1 MKRMLTRRG
10 FLKAGGGALAGA
22 YVLGLAGCGGG
33 EEGGSGDNTLEF
45 WAFDEGRADL
55 ARAAIKT
62 QEWNDSH
69 GNVEVNF
76 RIFPYEQMHDK
87 LLTALV
93 SGKGAPDV
101 ADVEISRFSNFIKGD
116 ELPFV
121 DLTDRI
127 GDDINDVYKPA
138 ATDPWTWQNKIYGV
152 GNELNTCVLAYR
164 TDVMEE
170 AGVQSPFETWDEV
183 IEAGRAVSND
193 ERKMFALHDIAFG
206 DHYMLSQSSGTAYF
220 DENGEYIGDNEK
232 SVGALQFLHDMV
244 YDSGIAG
251 IAPVVAND
259 NWYPP
264 QYRAAF
270 RAEKFIALF
279 GPPWHVSFLFTDV
292 PEQSGKW
299 SVQKLPSG
307 LGEGLPTANFGGTGQ
322 CVTTQSQNVD
332 AAYDLV
338 RISNLTT
345 EGVMADFR
353 ARTAYPAYKPAY
365 DEPALQ
371 KPNKY
376 FGGEKIGELY
386 SELAPE
392 LPPFNQSTVWGQAT
406 EALVR
411 EAITPVMQDK
421 TDAKTALTGLRD
433 TIESMKQG

>member
-1 MKRMLTRRG
+1 MKRMLTRHG

-62 QEWNDSH
+62 QEWQDTH

-170 AGVQSPFETWDEV
+170 AGVQTPFETWDEV
-183 IEAGRAVSND
+183 IEAGRAVSNN

-206 DHYMLSQSSGTAYF
+206 DHYMLSQSSGTTYF

-292 PEQSGKW
+292 PKQSGKW

-332 AAYDLV
+332 VAYDLV

-371 KPNKY
+371 KPNEY

-421 TDAKTALTGLRD
+421 MDAKTALTGLRD

>member
-55 ARAAIKT
+55 ARAAIET
-62 QEWNDSH
+62 QEWKDAH

-170 AGVQSPFETWDEV
+170 AGVQTPFETWDEV
-183 IEAGRAVSND
+183 TEAGQAVSND

-345 EGVMADFR
+345 EGVMADFK

-371 KPNKY
+371 KPNEY

-411 EAITPVMQDK
+411 EAITPVMQDNM
-421 TDAKTALTGLRD
+421 DAKTALTGLRD

>member
-170 AGVQSPFETWDEV
+170 AGVQTPFETWDEV
-183 IEAGRAVSND
+183 TEAGQAVSND

-345 EGVMADFR
+345 EGVMADFK

-371 KPNKY
+371 KPNEY

-411 EAITPVMQDK
+411 EAITPVMQDNM
-421 TDAKTALTGLRD
+421 DAKTALTGLRD

>member
-10 FLKAGGGALAGA
+10 FLKTGGGALAGA

-55 ARAAIKT
+55 ARAAIET
-62 QEWNDSH
+62 QEWKDAH

-87 LLTALV
+87 LLTSLV

-170 AGVQSPFETWDEV
+170 AGVQTPFETWDEV

-206 DHYMLSQSSGTAYF
+206 DHYMLSQSSGTTYF

-292 PEQSGKW
+292 PKQSGKW

-332 AAYDLV
+332 VAYDLV

-345 EGVMADFR
+345 EGVMADFK

-371 KPNKY
+371 KPNEY

-421 TDAKTALTGLRD
+421 MDAKTALTGLRD

>member
-10 FLKAGGGALAGA
+10 FLKASGGALAGA

-62 QEWNDSH
+62 QEWQDTH

-170 AGVQSPFETWDEV
+170 AGVQTPFETWDEV
-183 IEAGRAVSND
+183 IEAGRAVSNN

-206 DHYMLSQSSGTAYF
+206 DHYMLSQSSGTTYF

-332 AAYDLV
+332 VAYDLV

-371 KPNKY
+371 KPNEY

-421 TDAKTALTGLRD
+421 MGAKTALTGLRD

>member
-10 FLKAGGGALAGA
+10 FLKTSGGALAGA

-45 WAFDEGRADL
+45 WAFDEGRANL
-55 ARAAIKT
+55 ARAAIDT
-62 QEWNDSH
+62 QEWKDAH

-87 LLTALV
+87 LLTSLV
-93 SGKGAPDV
+93 SGKGAPDI

-170 AGVQSPFETWDEV
+170 AGVQTPFESWDEV
-183 IEAGRAVSND
+183 IEAGQAVSND

-345 EGVMADFR
+345 EGVMADFK

-371 KPNKY
+371 KPNEY
-376 FGGEKIGELY
+376 FGGEKIGQLY

-411 EAITPVMQDK
+411 EAITPVMQDQM
-421 TDAKTALTGLRD
+421 DAKAALTELRD

>member
-1 MKRMLTRRG
+1 MARGLTRRD
-10 FLKAGGGALAGA
+10 FLRAGGGALLGA
-22 YVLGLAGCGGG
+22 SALGLAGCGGG
-33 EEGGSGDNTLEF
+33 GGQGGSGGNTLEF
-45 WAFDEGRADL
+45 WAFDEGRANL
-55 ARAAIKT
+55 ARAAT
-62 QEWNDSH
+62 ETDAWREAH
-69 GNVEVNF
+69 GKMKVNF

-87 LLTALV
+87 LLTSLV

-127 GDDINDVYKPA
+127 GDDINDVYRPA

-170 AGVQSPFETWDEV
+170 AGVQTPFETWDDV
-183 IEAGRAVSND
+183 IAAGQEVSND
-193 ERKMFALHDIAFG
+193 DRKMFALHDIAFG
-206 DHYMLSQSSGTAYF
+206 DHYMLSQSAGTAYF
-220 DENGEYIGDNEK
+220 DEEGQYIGDNEQ
-232 SVGALQFLHDMV
+232 SVAALQFLHDMV
-244 YDSGIAG
+244 YDTGVAG
-251 IAPVVAND
+251 IAPVVASD

-270 RAEKFIALF
+270 RAEKFVALF
-279 GPPWHVSFLFTDV
+279 GPPWHLSFLLTDV
-292 PEQSGKW
+292 PEQKGNW
-299 SVQKLPSG
+299 TVQRLPSG

-322 CVTTQSQNVD
+322 CVTTQSGNLD

-345 EGVMADFR
+345 EGVLADFK
-353 ARTAYPAYKPAY
+353 ARTAYPAYRPAY
-365 DEPALQ
+365 EDPALQ
-371 KPNKY
+371 KSNEY
-376 FGGEKIGELY
+376 FGGQKLGQIY
-386 SELAPE
+386 SDLAPD

-406 EALVR
+406 EALNR

-421 TDAKTALTGLRD
+421 KDAQTALTELRS
-433 TIESMKQG
+433 TIESMKA